1 LSSVCS
7 KIVEAID
14 KVSTLREHEKS
25 MDLSERVERA
35 LRSALDPLC
44 APGAPPRLVAAVYH
58 SVFPAGGRVRPE
70 LCIRVA
76 MACGEDQ
83 PELTDGVAAAIELLH
98 CASLVHDDLPCFDAA
113 PMRRG
118 QPSTHRAFGEPL
130 AVLAGDELII
140 VAFETLA
147 EAASAAPHRLGRLVR
162 TLGRGVGLPGGIVAG
177 QGWES
182 EPSIPATLYRR
193 AKTGA
198 LFEAAAV
205 GGALAAGVREDA
217 EVWRAFGQRMGEA
230 YQVADDVLDVMSTAA
245 NAGQPVGRDES
256 LGRPNVVC
264 DMGLG
269 ASTRLFDQLV
279 DAAIDSIPR
288 CPGREALCAWTNHMV
303 ERIRRRTH
311 VSHSQI
317 HAEQVHP

>member
-1 LSSVCS
+1 MDDTTL
-7 KIVEAID
+7 D
-14 KVSTLREHEKS
+14 NGSTVREHRKS
-25 MDLSERVERA
+25 MEISDRIERA
-35 LRSALDPLC
+35 VRAALDPLC

-76 MACGEDQ
+76 LACNEDL
-83 PELTDGVAAAIELLH
+83 PELTDGVAAAVELLH

-113 PMRRG
+113 STRRG

-147 EAASAAPHRLGRLVR
+147 EAATNAPHRLGRLVR

-182 EPSIPATLYRR
+182 EPNIPATLYRR

-205 GGALAAGVREDA
+205 GGAIAAGVRDDVEA
-217 EVWRAFGQRMGEA
+217 WRGFGQRMGEA
-230 YQVADDVLDVMSTAA
+230 YQIADDVLDVLSTSA
-245 NAGQPVGRDES
+245 NAGKPVGRDES
-256 LGRPNVVC
+256 LGRPNVAS
-264 DMGLG
+264 DLGIG
-269 ASTRLFDQLV
+269 ASTRLFDQLIE
-279 DAAIDSIPR
+279 AAMDSIPH
-288 CPGREALCAWTNHMV
+288 CPGRDGLCSWTNHIV
-303 ERIRRRTH
+303 DRIRRRTH
-311 VSHSQI
+311 VPYTQSS
-317 HAEQVHP
+317 AHP

>member
-1 LSSVCS
+1 
-7 KIVEAID
+7 
-14 KVSTLREHEKS
+14 
-25 MDLSERVERA
+25 MDISDRIERA
-35 LRSALDPLC
+35 LRVALDPLC

-76 MACGEDQ
+76 MACNEDL
-83 PELTDGVAAAIELLH
+83 PELTDGVAAAVELLH

-113 PMRRG
+113 TTRRG

-140 VAFETLA
+140 IAFETLA
-147 EAASAAPHRLGRLVR
+147 EAAVAAPHRLGRLVR
-162 TLGRGVGLPGGIVAG
+162 TLGRGTGLPGGIVAG

-182 EPSIPATLYRR
+182 EPSIPGTLYRR

-217 EVWRAFGQRMGEA
+217 EAWRAFGQRIGEA
-230 YQVADDVLDVMSTAA
+230 YQVADDVLDVLSTSS
-245 NAGQPVGRDES
+245 NAGKPVGRDET
-256 LGRPNVVC
+256 LGRPNVVS
-264 DMGLG
+264 DLGLG

-288 CPGREALCAWTNHMV
+288 CSGRDGLCAWTNHMV
-303 ERIRRRTH
+303 DRIRRRTH
-311 VSHSQI
+311 VSYSSG
-317 HAEQVHP
+317 HAEQAHP

>member
-1 LSSVCS
+1 
-7 KIVEAID
+7 
-14 KVSTLREHEKS
+14 
-25 MDLSERVERA
+25 MDLTDRIERA
-35 LRSALDPLC
+35 LRVALDPLC

-76 MACGEDQ
+76 MACDEDQ
-83 PELTDGVAAAIELLH
+83 PELTDGVAAAVELLH

-113 PMRRG
+113 TTRRG

-147 EAASAAPHRLGRLVR
+147 QASVSAPHRLGRLVR
-162 TLGRGVGLPGGIVAG
+162 TLGRGVGLPSGIVAG

-182 EPSIPATLYRR
+182 EPSIPTTLYRR

-198 LFEAAAV
+198 LFEAAAI
-205 GGALAAGVREDA
+205 GGAIAAGVREDA
-217 EVWRAFGQRMGEA
+217 EAWRAFGQRIGEA
-230 YQVADDVLDVMSTAA
+230 YQVADDMLDVLSTSA
-245 NAGQPVGRDES
+245 NAGKPVGRDET

-264 DMGLG
+264 DLGLG
-269 ASTRLFDQLV
+269 ASTRLFEQLV

-288 CPGREALCAWTNHMV
+288 CSGRDSLCVWTNHMV
-303 ERIRRRTH
+303 ERIRRRT
-311 VSHSQI
+311 VGTYVPAHS
-317 HAEQVHP
+317 EQAHP

>member
-1 LSSVCS
+1 M
-7 KIVEAID
+7 
-14 KVSTLREHEKS
+14 REDNPG
-25 MDLSERVERA
+25 MDISDRIERA
-35 LRSALDPLC
+35 LRAALDPLC

-76 MACGEDQ
+76 MACNEDQ
-83 PELTDGVAAAIELLH
+83 PELTDGVAAAVELLH

-113 PMRRG
+113 MTRRG

-140 VAFETLA
+140 IAFETLA
-147 EAASAAPHRLGRLVR
+147 EAAVSAPHRLGRLVR
-162 TLGRGVGLPGGIVAG
+162 TLGRGTGLPGGIVAG

-182 EPSIPATLYRR
+182 EPSIPTTLYRR

-217 EVWRAFGQRMGEA
+217 EAWRLFGQRIGEA
-230 YQVADDVLDVMSTAA
+230 YQIADDVLDMLSTAS
-245 NAGQPVGRDES
+245 NAGKPVGRDES
-256 LGRPNVVC
+256 LGRPNVVA
-264 DMGLG
+264 DLGLG
-269 ASTRLFDQLV
+269 ASTRLFEQLI
-279 DAAIDSIPR
+279 DSAIESIPR
-288 CPGREALCAWTNHMV
+288 CSGRENLCAWTNHMV

-311 VSHSQI
+311 LSYVSMHG
-317 HAEQVHP
+317 EQAHP

>member
-1 LSSVCS
+1 
-7 KIVEAID
+7 
-14 KVSTLREHEKS
+14 
-25 MDLSERVERA
+25 MDLSDRIERA
-35 LRSALDPLC
+35 LRVALDPLC

-76 MACGEDQ
+76 MACNEDQ
-83 PELTDGVAAAIELLH
+83 PELTDGVAAAVELLH

-113 PMRRG
+113 TTRRG

-147 EAASAAPHRLGRLVR
+147 RTSATAPHRLARLVR

-205 GGALAAGVREDA
+205 GGAIAAGIREDA
-217 EVWRAFGQRMGEA
+217 EAWRGFGQRIGEA
-230 YQVADDVLDVMSTAA
+230 YQVADDMLDVLSTST
-245 NAGQPVGRDES
+245 NAGKPVGRDET

-264 DMGLG
+264 DLGLG
-269 ASTRLFDQLV
+269 ASTRLFEQLV
-279 DAAIDSIPR
+279 DAAIGSIPR
-288 CPGREALCAWTNHMV
+288 CSGRESLCVWTNQMV
-303 ERIRRRTH
+303 DRIRRRT
-311 VSHSQI
+311 VGSYTAA
-317 HAEQVHP
+317 HAEQAHP

>member
-1 LSSVCS
+1 MFL
-7 KIVEAID
+7 
-14 KVSTLREHEKS
+14 STLDKGSTSLHHGWS
-25 MDLSERVERA
+25 MDISDRIERA
-35 LRSALDPLC
+35 LRAALDPLC
-44 APGAPPRLVAAVYH
+44 DPAAPSRLVAAVYH

-76 MACGEDQ
+76 MAYNDDQ
-83 PELTDGVAAAIELLH
+83 PQLTDGVAAAIELLH

-113 PMRRG
+113 MTRRG

-140 VAFETLA
+140 LAFETLA
-147 EAASAAPHRLGRLVR
+147 EAAVSAPHRLGRLVR
-162 TLGRGVGLPGGIVAG
+162 TLGRGVGMPGGIVAG

-217 EVWRAFGQRMGEA
+217 EAWRTFGQRIGEA
-230 YQVADDVLDVMSTAA
+230 YQVADDVLDVLSSSA
-245 NAGQPVGRDES
+245 NAGKPVGRDET

-264 DMGLG
+264 DIGLG

-279 DAAIDSIPR
+279 DAALDSIPR
-288 CPGREALCAWTNHMV
+288 CPGREGLGAWTHNTV

-311 VSHSQI
+311 VSYSPAQ
-317 HAEQVHP
+317 AVAV

>member
-1 LSSVCS
+1 
-7 KIVEAID
+7 
-14 KVSTLREHEKS
+14 
-25 MDLSERVERA
+25 MDISDRIERA
-35 LRSALDPLC
+35 LRAALDPLC

-76 MACGEDQ
+76 MACDEDQ

-113 PMRRG
+113 TTRRG

-147 EAASAAPHRLGRLVR
+147 SSAVAAPHRLGRLVK
-162 TLGRGVGLPGGIVAG
+162 TLGRGVGVPGGIVAG

-182 EPSIPATLYRR
+182 EPAIPATLYRR
-193 AKTGA
+193 MKTGA

-205 GGALAAGVREDA
+205 GGALAAGVGEDTEA
-217 EVWRAFGQRMGEA
+217 WRGFGQRIGEA
-230 YQVADDVLDVMSTAA
+230 YQVADDVLDVLSTSA
-245 NAGQPVGRDES
+245 NAGKPVGRDEA
-256 LGRPNVVC
+256 LGRPNVVS

-279 DAAIDSIPR
+279 EAAIDSIPR
-288 CPGREALCAWTNHMV
+288 CAGRDGLCAWTNHMV
-303 ERIRRRTH
+303 DRIRRRTH
-311 VSHSQI
+311 VSYSQT
-317 HAEQVHP
+317 HAHP

>member
-1 LSSVCS
+1 
-7 KIVEAID
+7 
-14 KVSTLREHEKS
+14 
-25 MDLSERVERA
+25 MDISNRIERA
-35 LRSALDPLC
+35 VRAALDPMC

-76 MACGEDQ
+76 MACDEDL
-83 PELTDGVAAAIELLH
+83 PELSDGVAAAVEFLH

-113 PMRRG
+113 STRRG

-147 EAASAAPHRLGRLVR
+147 EASAAAPHRLGRLVR
-162 TLGRGVGLPGGIVAG
+162 TLGRGTGLPGGIVAG

-182 EPSIPATLYRR
+182 EPSIPTTLYRR

-205 GGALAAGVREDA
+205 GGALAAGVRDDA
-217 EVWRAFGQRMGEA
+217 EAWRAFGQRIGEA
-230 YQVADDVLDVMSTAA
+230 YQVADDVLDVLSSSA
-245 NAGQPVGRDES
+245 NAGKPVGRDET
-256 LGRPNVVC
+256 LGRPNVVS

-269 ASTRLFDQLV
+269 ASTRLFEQLV
-279 DAAIDSIPR
+279 DSAIEAIPR
-288 CPGREALCAWTNHMV
+288 CSGRDSLCTWTNHLV
-303 ERIRRRTH
+303 DKIRRRTH
-311 VSHSQI
+311 VSYAQTHTEH
-317 HAEQVHP
+317 HAEHPHS

>member
-1 LSSVCS
+1 
-7 KIVEAID
+7 
-14 KVSTLREHEKS
+14 
-25 MDLSERVERA
+25 MDLSDRIDRA
-35 LRSALDPLC
+35 LRAALDPLC

-76 MACGEDQ
+76 MACNEDH
-83 PELTDGVAAAIELLH
+83 PELTDGVAAAIELMH

-113 PMRRG
+113 MTRRG
-118 QPSTHRAFGEPL
+118 QPSTHRAFGEAL

-140 VAFETLA
+140 VAFEALA
-147 EAASAAPHRLGRLVR
+147 EAATQVPHRLGRLVR

-182 EPSIPATLYRR
+182 EPSIPTTLYRR

-217 EVWRAFGQRMGEA
+217 EVWRAFGQRIGEA
-230 YQVADDVLDVMSTAA
+230 YQVADDVLDVLSTSA
-245 NAGQPVGRDES
+245 NAGKPVGRDET
-256 LGRPNVVC
+256 LGRPNVVS
-264 DMGLG
+264 DLGLG
-269 ASTRLFDQLV
+269 ASTRLFDQLI
-279 DAAIDSIPR
+279 DGAIDSIPR
-288 CPGREALCAWTNHMV
+288 CPGRDALCSWTNQMV
-303 ERIRRRTH
+303 DRIRRRTH
-311 VSHSQI
+311 VSYSSSPLDRVHS
-317 HAEQVHP
+317 

>member
-1 LSSVCS
+1 
-7 KIVEAID
+7 
-14 KVSTLREHEKS
+14 
-25 MDLSERVERA
+25 MDISDRIERA
-35 LRSALDPLC
+35 LRTALDPLC

-70 LCIRVA
+70 LCIGVA
-76 MACGEDQ
+76 MACNEDL
-83 PELTDGVAAAIELLH
+83 PELTDGVAAAIEFLH

-113 PMRRG
+113 MTRRG

-147 EAASAAPHRLGRLVR
+147 QACVAAPHRLGRLVR

-182 EPSIPATLYRR
+182 EPSIPTSFYRR

-217 EVWRAFGQRMGEA
+217 EAWRVFGQCIGEA
-230 YQVADDVLDVMSTAA
+230 YQVADDMLDVLSSST
-245 NAGQPVGRDES
+245 NAGKPVGRDET

-264 DMGLG
+264 EFGLG
-269 ASTRLFDQLV
+269 ASTQLFDQLV

-288 CPGREALCAWTNHMV
+288 CPGRDRLCAWTNHMV
-303 ERIRRRTH
+303 DRLRRRTLGSY
-311 VSHSQI
+311 VPTSV
-317 HAEQVHP
+317 EQVHP

>member
-1 LSSVCS
+1 
-7 KIVEAID
+7 
-14 KVSTLREHEKS
+14 
-25 MDLSERVERA
+25 MDISNRIERA
-35 LRSALDPLC
+35 LRAALDPMC

-76 MACGEDQ
+76 MACNEDQ
-83 PELTDGVAAAIELLH
+83 PELTDGVAAAVELMH
-98 CASLVHDDLPCFDAA
+98 CASLVHDDLPCFDDALT
-113 PMRRG
+113 RRG

-147 EAASAAPHRLGRLVR
+147 ESAGGAPHRLARLVR

-182 EPSIPATLYRR
+182 EPSIPTTLYRR

-205 GGALAAGVREDA
+205 GGALAAGLRDDA
-217 EVWRAFGQRMGEA
+217 EAWRSFGQRIGEA
-230 YQVADDVLDVMSTAA
+230 YQVADDMLDVLSTSM
-245 NAGQPVGRDES
+245 NAGKPVGRDES
-256 LGRPNVVC
+256 LGRPNVVSA
-264 DMGLG
+264 MGLG
-269 ASTRLFDQLV
+269 ASARLFEQLV
-279 DAAIDSIPR
+279 DAAVDSIPR
-288 CPGREALCAWTNHMV
+288 CSGRDGLCAWTNHTV
-303 ERIRRRTH
+303 ERIRRRASMSYSQNH
-311 VSHSQI
+311 V
-317 HAEQVHP
+317 EQAHL